1 MAFQPITGPAFSLRF
16 DPFRAEAISAEWA
29 DVIDQVKNA
38 IVAIRV
44 TAAP

>member
-1 MAFQPITGPAFSLRF
+1 MAFQPITGPTRF
-16 DPFRAEAISAEWA
+16 VTFRAEAISAEWA